1 MRKRLLV
8 FPFNYN
14 NYLLAT
20 NKELIKKY
28 DVMAFVCTGNSPFN
42 KKDAGIFVNKK
53 TGIVISDSY
62 LEEIN
67 KVDSVLLTSGLDEE
81 FSDIY
86 VEKIAIA
93 RKERKEILVTKAVL
107 KTLEAKNILLNEIIC
122 IDGEESEGIIDTD
135 VLYDINLP
143 VIAVTGAGENCEKFD
158 VQLSINRI
166 FTERNYKV
174 FQIGSKEYASV
185 FGMYNWPE
193 FVFARDISLPKKVL
207 AFNAWIFQKIL
218 VEEPDIIIL
227 GIPGGIMP
235 LNNRI
240 YNYFG
245 EVALVVSKALKVDV
259 NVLSLY
265 FNKDID
271 KEFLKNYQEFCKYAI
286 NMPTNYFN
294 ISSNCFKYD
303 EEKNEEKIET
313 FHLDS
318 EYIEREFPQIV
329 SSDIH
334 IFNDCYRVGD
344 GLSGDNIL
352 REFLDNI
359 EVI

>member
-122 IDGEESEGIIDTD
+122 IDGEE
-135 VLYDINLP
+135 
-143 VIAVTGAGENCEKFD
+143 
-158 VQLSINRI
+158 
-166 FTERNYKV
+166 
-174 FQIGSKEYASV
+174 
-185 FGMYNWPE
+185 
-193 FVFARDISLPKKVL
+193 
-207 AFNAWIFQKIL
+207 
-218 VEEPDIIIL
+218 
-227 GIPGGIMP
+227 
-235 LNNRI
+235 
-240 YNYFG
+240 
-245 EVALVVSKALKVDV
+245 
-259 NVLSLY
+259 
-265 FNKDID
+265 
-271 KEFLKNYQEFCKYAI
+271 
-286 NMPTNYFN
+286 
-294 ISSNCFKYD
+294 
-303 EEKNEEKIET
+303 
-313 FHLDS
+313 
-318 EYIEREFPQIV
+318 
-329 SSDIH
+329 
-334 IFNDCYRVGD
+334 
-344 GLSGDNIL
+344 
-352 REFLDNI
+352 
-359 EVI
+359 